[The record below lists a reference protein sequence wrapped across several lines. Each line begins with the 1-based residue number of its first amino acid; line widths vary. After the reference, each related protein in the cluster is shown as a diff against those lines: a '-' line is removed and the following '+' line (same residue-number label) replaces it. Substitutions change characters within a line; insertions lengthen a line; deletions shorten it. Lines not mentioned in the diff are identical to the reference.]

1 MFKRKKTLKLV
12 LWVFG
17 IILIFGVA
25 ACAPDVPI
33 VDELPSVDLETPK
46 EIPEVIEP
54 TDTATVVVLT
64 PTVVLVPGAQVNGFT
79 WSQTQQTLERLTAD
93 ASHNLVIL
101 DSLNSESLSPEVQ
114 VVVGVGPGLDLNG
127 IAANAPDVAFV
138 AVDNPDAVVA
148 DNLSLV
154 GGSMLEMRQ
163 QAFMA
168 GYLSA
173 LISSDYKIA
182 ALFPAEGDVSN
193 VLAESYIVGARF
205 LCGICQP
212 LFPPYNAFP
221 QYEIL
226 TTDSDNNG
234 FRSTVENFSNIGV
247 EIVYVHGELAVSDLL
262 DNLAELDIKVVSD
275 TSPDIL
281 RGNWVG
287 TISTDPG
294 PALEA
299 LWSELLEG
307 SAGVQI
313 PSLMVLTD
321 RDMGLVPD
329 GRYRLFEDMLADLQ
343 AGLISVEITP

>member
-1 MFKRKKTLKLV
+1 
-12 LWVFG
+12 
-17 IILIFGVA
+17 
-25 ACAPDVPI
+25 
-33 VDELPSVDLETPK
+33 
-46 EIPEVIEP
+46 
-54 TDTATVVVLT
+54 
-64 PTVVLVPGAQVNGFT
+64 
-79 WSQTQQTLERLTAD
+79 
-93 ASHNLVIL
+93 
-101 DSLNSESLSPEVQ
+101 
-114 VVVGVGPGLDLNG
+114 
-127 IAANAPDVAFV
+127 
-138 AVDNPDAVVA
+138 
-148 DNLSLV
+148 
-154 GGSMLEMRQ
+154 
-163 QAFMA
+163 
-168 GYLSA
+168 